1 VSLLA
6 LSDRILTARFVERPN
21 RFLVRCHVPR
31 QGVVEAFLPN
41 PGRLCELLL
50 PHATL
55 YLAPAAPPPL
65 GRARLLPS
73 QPPSRP
79 PAPAVRKTAY
89 TVLAVERDGQPI
101 LLHTHLTNRVA
112 RHLIETGCIPGLKGA
127 EVVRSEIPVGN
138 SRFDFLL
145 THAGRELYVEVKS
158 VTLFGNG
165 VAMFPDAVSER
176 GRKHLRELF
185 ALSRESA
192 NRPLVLFLV
201 HTDRVRWFLP
211 DYHTDLAFSQTL
223 LDVHDAVQIL
233 PVAVGWTAELSLA
246 GPPRLLDIPWD
257 HLRREAQDRG
267 SYLLLLEL
275 RRDRR
280 IEVGRLGRL
289 SFRRGWHI
297 YVGSAM
303 LGLTARLARHV
314 RHRKRLH
321 WHIDH
326 LRAVADAA
334 IPLPIRSS
342 RREECDLAADL
353 SGLFDRGPIGFG
365 CSDCGCPTHLFHSPA
380 NPLTSV
386 PFHALLQRYRMRPP

>member
-1 VSLLA
+1 VSFLA
-6 LSDRILTARFVERPN
+6 LSDRILTARFVKRPN
-21 RFLVRCHVPR
+21 RFLVRCHLPR
-31 QGVVEAFLPN
+31 EGVVEAFLPN
-41 PGRLCELLL
+41 PGRLWELLL
-50 PHATL
+50 PHATV

-73 QPPSRP
+73 RPPSRP
-79 PAPAVRKTAY
+79 PASAVRKTAY
-89 TVLAVERDGQPI
+89 TVLAIERDGQPI

-112 RHLIETGCIPGLKGA
+112 RHLIETGCIPGLEGA
-127 EVVRSEIPVGN
+127 EVVRSEIPVGR

-145 THAGRELYVEVKS
+145 RQGREDIYTEVKS

-165 VAMFPDAVSER
+165 VAMFPDAVTER

-192 NRPLVLFLV
+192 NRSLVLFLV

-223 LDVHDAVQIL
+223 LDVRDAVQML
-233 PVAVGWTAELSLA
+233 PVAIGWTPELSLA
-246 GPPRLLDIPWD
+246 GPPRVLDIPWE

-275 RRDRR
+275 RRDRC

-289 SFRRGWHI
+289 SFRRGWYV

-303 LGLTARLARHV
+303 RGLSSRLARHV

-321 WHIDH
+321 WHIDY
-326 LRAVADAA
+326 LRAAADAA

-353 SGLFDRGPIGFG
+353 AALLDRGPLGFG
-365 CSDCGCPTHLFHSPA
+365 CSDCACRTHLFHSPG
-380 NPLTSV
+380 NPLTSA